1 MKSIRTSVLVLSIAA
16 VFALVILGAQLQV
29 PTAFAFPILHFSK
42 VHAVPS
48 FTSQNPVPLG
58 SNTCVGSG
66 CHTSNGSPGSS
77 AVTGFPAGMTYTPG
91 TPMPLTVTIND
102 PLGPRFGYELTARLA
117 SNTNTA
123 AGSWTAGTNSN
134 LGTNVVPVVQG
145 LASTNTFTLTWTP
158 PATASGSVNF
168 YLTGWSGSFPSGD
181 AYTAM
186 YTLTAGSTATPDFS
200 LAGSAT
206 TLAVTQGST
215 SSADTITVTPKNGFT
230 GSVALTA
237 SGLPS
242 GVTATFTPT
251 STTSTSS
258 LTFTASSTAATGTS
272 TVTITGTSG
281 SLTHTTTISLT
292 VNAAPDFS
300 LSASPNSVS
309 ITQGAS
315 GTDTVTVSPV
325 NGFSGSVSLSA
336 SGLPSGVTASFSP
349 TSTQT
354 TGTLTLTATSSATTG
369 TATVTV
375 TGTSGSLSHT
385 TTISLT
391 VNSASVPNFGL
402 SASPSSLTFIQGNS
416 GTSTITVTPQNGFT
430 SSVSLSASGMP
441 SGVTAAFNPTSA
453 TTTSTLTL
461 TASSTAATGTAT
473 VTITGTS
480 GSLSHTTTVSLTINA
495 APVPDFSLSASP
507 SSLTFMQ
514 GNSGTSTVTVTP
526 VNGFSSG
533 VSLSASG
540 LPTGVTAAFSPPSA
554 TTTSTLTLTA
564 SSSAT
569 TGTATVTITGTSGS
583 LTHTATVSL
592 TVNAAPVPTFSL
604 SASPATVTAG
614 ASGTSTVTITPQNG
628 FSASVSLSVSGLP
641 SGVTGSFSPT
651 SAMTTSTLTLSA
663 SSAAAPGTSTLTITG
678 TSGSLSQTA
687 TLSLT
692 LNAPPSTLKVTPSAV
707 MFNYQI
713 GTAAPATQP
722 VSVTASPA
730 QVLFTTSA
738 SSGTWLSATA
748 TGATT
753 PATVNI
759 AVNPSGLQPGSYSGT
774 VAITATGAMGS
785 PQIVQVTLGVTAE
798 KINTTTTASSYPNLV
813 IDGAGNFNVAWTDSA
828 AGVMFSRSTNQGATF
843 PNNVGIP
850 GSTGAAFQPQVTVD
864 ATGNNVYVAWAA
876 ASTTAG
882 NFDVYVTHS
891 TNGGAS
897 FPAGTKL
904 TLGPVPLTDGPRMA
918 VDSGGVVSVVWGRDE
933 TDITQSNNVGGSFF
947 APIKI
952 STNPQNSGG
961 PRVAVSSQ
969 GTVYVVWT
977 DESNKNASGS
987 YCSAPVVTGVGLD
1000 GKPIYSNTMGGNVY
1014 VNITAKGATP
1024 SPTAST
1030 VGGTTFGTRSLSST
1044 DWLGANADWPNGF
1057 FGCSYDNMQLLMDSG
1072 DNLHLVW
1079 ADDLPDQNVFASAYP
1094 LMVGAQST
1102 AKFSFP
1108 SVLTNQPAAS
1118 PYAVLDQTRNLN
1130 VVWSGAGAVTNAGI
1144 YYTRSTD
1151 NVAPFGMTFTI
1162 PVTVAPGG
1170 TSPEFPQVGVDPAG
1184 DINVAWQQDD
1194 STTANAFDV
1203 FFARSFDGGASF
1215 STASTPV
1222 SINPSTQCVNDP
1234 TITTA
1239 QIPPPP
1245 FTTCG
1250 SVQLG
1255 VDSASMSDIVWI
1267 DRSPSK
1273 SSSDVLF
1280 SRMTISSPLPPSPDF
1295 YMVLPAPAQTG
1306 SSGTHA
1312 TYSLTLTA
1320 LYGFADSVALTC
1332 SGLPAGAS
1340 CSASPVTPASTGTA
1354 ATVTVTVGS
1363 SVVAGTYVFTIAG
1376 SSGIAT
1382 HSLQATLIV
1391 ASSTGP
1397 DFTIGLT
1404 PSSQAVI
1411 QGGNA
1416 VYAVSVAPVGSFS
1429 STVTVACSG
1438 LPAGVNCSSSP
1449 ATASVPG
1456 STTVSFTIP
1465 STVAQ
1470 GTYSF
1475 TITGTSG
1482 STSHSQTASLAVG
1495 TLAATVTPGTSGTVQ
1510 VGSSASFTI
1519 TVNSTNNA
1527 SGIVSFG
1534 CAGLV
1539 TGIGCTFSPSALN
1552 VNGTAATTTLTVSV
1566 TTKPAAAPGRWH
1578 NFRKINGQG
1587 ALPSQIAFAALLLM
1601 AMAWIVI
1608 GRRTAA
1614 LSTPLRSGL
1623 AVLAI
1628 VLISGAM
1635 VSCTGLVGPKN
1646 SGSGTTGGTGG
1657 TGGNNPVTTQLT
1669 VQGQTGNATMT
1680 LSTLS
1685 ITVP

>member
-1 MKSIRTSVLVLSIAA
+1 MRYGKINVKSIRTSLFVLSIAT

-42 VHAVPS
+42 VHAVPGL
-48 FTSQNPVPLG
+48 TSQNPVPLG

-66 CHTSNGSPGSS
+66 CHSSNGSPGSA

-91 TPMPLTVTIND
+91 TPIPLTVTIND

-258 LTFTASSTAATGTS
+258 LTFTATSTAATGTS

-281 SLTHTTTISLT
+281 SLTHTTTVSLT

-309 ITQGAS
+309 ITQGAG

-336 SGLPSGVTASFSP
+336 SGLPTGVTASFSP

-354 TGTLTLTATSSATTG
+354 TSTLTLTATSSATTG
-369 TATVTV
+369 TATVTI

-385 TTISLT
+385 TTVSLT

-480 GSLSHTTTVSLTINA
+480 GSLSHTTTVILTISA
-495 APVPDFSLSASP
+495 APVPDFSLSALP

-540 LPTGVTAAFSPPSA
+540 LPTGVTAAFSPASA

-564 SSSAT
+564 SSSAA

-583 LTHTATVSL
+583 SSHTATVSL
-592 TVNAAPVPTFSL
+592 T
-604 SASPATVTAG
+604 
-614 ASGTSTVTITPQNG
+614 I
-628 FSASVSLSVSGLP
+628 
-641 SGVTGSFSPT
+641 
-651 SAMTTSTLTLSA
+651 
-663 SSAAAPGTSTLTITG
+663 
-678 TSGSLSQTA
+678 
-687 TLSLT
+687 
-692 LNAPPSTLKVTPSAV
+692 NAPPSTLKVTPTAV
-707 MFNYQI
+707 MLNYQI
-713 GTAAPATQP
+713 GTAVPATQP

-730 QVLFTTSA
+730 PVLFTASA
-738 SSGTWLSATA
+738 STSSGTWLSATA
-748 TGATT
+748 TGTTT

-774 VAITATGAMGS
+774 VTITATGAMGS

-843 PNNVGIP
+843 PNNVAIP
-850 GSTGAAFQPQVTVD
+850 GSTGAAFQPQVVVD

-882 NFDVYVTHS
+882 NFDVYVSHS

-904 TLGPVPLTDGPRMA
+904 TLGPVPLADGPRMA

-977 DESNKNASGS
+977 DESNKSASGS
-987 YCSAPVVTGVGLD
+987 YCGAPVVTGVGLD

-1130 VVWSGAGAVTNAGI
+1130 VVWSGAGGVTNPGI
-1144 YYTRSTD
+1144 YYSRSTD

-1222 SINPSTQCVNDP
+1222 SINPSTQCLNDP

-1267 DRSPSK
+1267 DRSAGK

-1280 SRMTISSPLPPSPDF
+1280 NRITISSPLPPSPDF

-1306 SSGTHA
+1306 SSGTHT

-1363 SVVAGTYVFTIAG
+1363 SVVAGTYVFTITG

-1382 HSLQATLIV
+1382 HSVQATLIV

-1416 VYAVSVAPVGSFS
+1416 VYAVSLVPVGSFS
-1429 STVTVACSG
+1429 GTVTVACSG

-1465 STVAQ
+1465 PTVAQ

-1587 ALPSQIAFAALLLM
+1587 VLPSQIAFAALLLM
-1601 AMAWIVI
+1601 ALAWMVL
-1608 GRRTAA
+1608 GRRAA
-1614 LSTPLRSGL
+1614 VASTTLRSGL
-1623 AVLAI
+1623 AVVAI
-1628 VLISGAM
+1628 VLISVAM